1 MVWPYISSLLSVSD
15 TFLPPLYVADHLNML
30 NIGGECSTDTGNQ
43 PEIALVTTLSIIML

>member
-15 TFLPPLYVADHLNML
+15 TPLYEVDHLNML